1 MLVKHRNKQAFSVP
15 FMKFIAVSAV
25 ALSLAACGSSSGPR
39 LSGGDFSSAQQK
51 REFGAFKSPKYGKA
65 SPKVVDADRA
75 VPKGGGRYHVGKPYR
90 IAGKTYRPF
99 EKSPGFTQVGS
110 ASWYGA
116 AFHGRKTANGEVY
129 DMRSFTAAHTTMPL
143 PSYARVTNVRNG
155 YSIVVRVNDRGPYH
169 GGRIIDVSQR
179 TAEALDF
186 KNAGTGRVKV
196 EYLGKA
202 GLGGSDDR
210 KLLATLS
217 RGGAPAAIGTAD
229 DVQVAS
235 APAPQPVAR
244 RKLPRPEAEGQLPGL
259 APENAIETVTLPPN
273 TAPEP
278 VAVAATPA
286 TAPAPQAAAFA
297 PEPQPQLGPA
307 TVGVTGV
314 DGGAPIP
321 LDGLS
326 GLY

>member
-1 MLVKHRNKQAFSVP
+1 MLVRLSALKQTRSPVVRLL
-15 FMKFIAVSAV
+15 AVGTV
-25 ALSLAACGSSSGPR
+25 ALTLVGCGSSSGPK

-65 SPKVVDADRA
+65 SPKVVDADSA

-99 EKSPGFTQVGS
+99 EKSAGFTQVGS

-143 PSYARVTNVRNG
+143 PSYARVTNMRNG
-155 YSIVVRVNDRGPYH
+155 HSIVVRVNDRGPYH

-217 RGGAPAAIGTAD
+217 RGGAPATIGVD
-229 DVQVAS
+229 ESLQVAA
-235 APAPQPVAR
+235 APAPRPATR
-244 RKLPRPEAEGQLPGL
+244 RIAPRPQPEGQLPGFE
-259 APENAIETVTLPPN
+259 PQNAVETVTLPGA
-273 TAPEP
+273 APRSE
-278 VAVAATPA
+278 VASASEAAQPE
-286 TAPAPQAAAFA
+286 AAAFVE
-297 PEPQPQLGPA
+297 EPKAAVGPA
-307 TVGVTGV
+307 TVGISGV
-314 DGGAPIP
+314 EGGAPIP

-326 GLY
+326 SLY